1 MEQPWRGKIFVMN
14 PERHMIRRK
23 CAANRILSMLSPSQ
37 TFSAPNGDISPILN
51 LGDEALT
58 LLTFGQPK
66 GKKSYLW
73 GYLGGVAVIALPRA
87 SA

>member
-1 MEQPWRGKIFVMN
+1 MEQPWRGKIFCVMN
-14 PERHMIRRK
+14 PEERHLIRRK
-23 CAANRILSMLSPSQ
+23 CAANRILSVLSPSQ

-58 LLTFGQPK
+58 LVDIWATQ
-66 GKKSYLW
+66 GKKSYLR
-73 GYLGGVAVIALPRA
+73 GVAVIALPRA